1 MVVLA
6 FSRHHATVTTR
17 RLTTRSSEQRLAVG
31 FLLHPTPFFASL
43 CR

>member
-1 MVVLA
+1 MN
-6 FSRHHATVTTR
+6 R

-31 FLLHPTPFFASL
+31 PSLYSTLDLASL